1 MRIIFMGTPDFSVP
15 ALEALKEAGH
25 EILAV
30 VTQPDKPK
38 GRGKEIQMTPVKEK
52 AMEYHIPVYQPV
64 KARDPEFVK
73 ILSDLESE
81 LIVVIAFGQILPKA
95 ILDIPKYGC
104 VNIHASLLPKYRGA
118 SPIQYAVINGEKES
132 GVTIMMMAETLDT
145 GDMLDQEAI
154 ALDKKETFGSL
165 HDKLSSLGSRLILKT
180 IIKLEEGTAVRTPQ
194 DDLKTCYVGMIKKSM
209 GDIDW
214 SMDAVS
220 IERLIRGL
228 NPWPSA
234 YTVWNGKVMKLWEA
248 EAVDKEYE
256 GACGQVVEVGR
267 DFLVIKTGKG
277 SLSIR
282 KLQLQGKKCMEIDAF
297 LRGYQI
303 AEGTILERL
312 AGASSCSVGKKV
324 ERPAGIPLCPESVGK
339 KVERRN

>member
-73 ILSDLESE
+73 ILSDLEPE

-194 DDLKTCYVGMIKKSM
+194 DDLKTCYVGMIKK
-209 GDIDW
+209 
-214 SMDAVS
+214 VH
-220 IERLIRGL
+220 
-228 NPWPSA
+228 
-234 YTVWNGKVMKLWEA
+234 
-248 EAVDKEYE
+248 
-256 GACGQVVEVGR
+256 GR
-267 DFLVIKTGKG
+267 
-277 SLSIR
+277 
-282 KLQLQGKKCMEIDAF
+282 
-297 LRGYQI
+297 Y
-303 AEGTILERL
+303 
-312 AGASSCSVGKKV
+312 
-324 ERPAGIPLCPESVGK
+324 
-339 KVERRN
+339 

>member
-25 EILAV
+25 EILGV

-73 ILSDLESE
+73 ILSDLEPE
-81 LIVVIAFGQILPKA
+81 LMVVIAFGQLLPKA

-132 GVTIMMMAETLDT
+132 GVTTMMMAETLDT

-165 HDKLSSLGSRLILKT
+165 HDKLSRLGSRLILKT
-180 IIKLEEGTAVRTPQ
+180 IIKLEEGTAECTPQ

-248 EAVDKEYE
+248 DVVDKEYE
-256 GACGQVVEVGR
+256 GAYGQVVEVSR
-267 DFLVIKTGKG
+267 DSLVIKTGKG
-277 SLSIR
+277 CLSIR

-312 AGASSCSVGKKV
+312 AGTSS
-324 ERPAGIPLCPESVGK
+324 CPESVGK
-339 KVERRN
+339 